1 MSSIHFI
8 GGEKGGVGKSVVSR
22 LLSQYFLDNNQMY
35 AGMDADQS
43 HGTLSRFYPE
53 FTQPINL
60 DEYEGADKIVETALS
75 SNVNVVVDLPAQ
87 SERFLNRWMEDN
99 DVAELCEETGLTC
112 YYWYIVDDGID
123 SAKLA
128 AAFLTRNQ
136 GQMPCVLVRN
146 QGRGETFSALSNELA
161 NAGISPDITL
171 DLPGLHAG
179 TMRKIDN
186 MNMSFWA
193 AGNLT
198 ERAEGVLS
206 LMERQRTRVWAK
218 KAYAQIASVAKHNG
232 EFTA

>member
-43 HGTLSRFYPE
+43 HGTLTRFYPE

-75 SNVNVVVDLPAQ
+75 SDVNVVVDLPAQ
-87 SERFLNRWMEDN
+87 SERFLNRWMDDN
-99 DVAELCEETGLTC
+99 DVTSLCEETGLIC

-128 AAFLTRNQ
+128 AAFLKRYQ
-136 GQMPCVLVRN
+136 GTLPCVLVRN
-146 QGRGETFSALSNELA
+146 HGRGESFSALSEELNKQGVHA
-161 NAGISPDITL
+161 DITL
-171 DLPGLHAG
+171 DLPALHSS

-186 MNMSFWA
+186 MNLSFWA

-206 LMERQRTRVWAK
+206 IMERQRTRVWAK
-218 KAYAQIASVAKHNG
+218 KAFAQIGVIAQRDD
-232 EFTA
+232 

>member
-43 HGTLSRFYPE
+43 HGTLTRFYPE

-75 SNVNVVVDLPAQ
+75 SDVNVVVDLPAQ
-87 SERFLNRWMEDN
+87 SERFLNRWIEEN
-99 DVAELCEETGLTC
+99 DVTDLCEETGLAC

-128 AAFLTRNQ
+128 TAFLQRYQ
-136 GQMPCVLVRN
+136 GKMPCVLVRN
-146 QGRGETFSALSNELA
+146 QGRGETFTALSNELNTSGVNA
-161 NAGISPDITL
+161 NITI
-171 DLPGLHAG
+171 DLPGLHPN

-186 MNMSFWA
+186 MNLSFWA

-206 LMERQRTRVWAK
+206 LMERQRTRVWIK
-218 KAYAQIASVAKHNG
+218 KAYAQLAEVARISS
-232 EFTA
+232 ELTA